1 MSKFPP
7 DVTVTWIFKE
17 SPAFRY
23 VVYVMVE
30 GGTTKD
36 SSNIE
41 EDFGTWYDSLTV
53 LGT

>member
-7 DVTVTWIFKE
+7 DVTVTWTLKE
-17 SPAFRY
+17 SPACRY
-23 VVYVMVE
+23 VVCVVIE

-41 EDFGTWYDSLTV
+41 EDFGTWYDSLVV